1 MANLTVKIRNLYNG
15 EYWGIYEVSPTTTVE
30 ELVDKICLRHTTYLS
45 KHVLWFKHMQM
56 VPDQLVSWYG
66 LKPGDEIIIRDKR
79 IWKPFQVRIVSK
91 EVDYS
96 LQLDP
101 FYKISDLKRR
111 IQTLHPELFGST
123 AEECRLYQVGPS
135 EYKEWMS
142 NPDAWMMQ
150 TDEDDL
156 VVELGEYG
164 DKLLGLKRVSVQQ
177 A

>member
-1 MANLTVKIRNLYNG
+1 MKMAPN
-15 EYWGIYEVSPTTTVE
+15 
-30 ELVDKICLRHTTYLS
+30 
-45 KHVLWFKHMQM
+45 
-56 VPDQLVSWYG
+56 QLISSYG
-66 LKPGDEIIIRDKR
+66 LKPGDEIVIRDKH

-91 EVDYS
+91 DVDYS
-96 LQLDP
+96 LQVSDS

-111 IQTLHPELFGST
+111 IQTLNPELFGTT
-123 AEECRLYQVGPS
+123 AEECRLYQVGAS
-135 EYKEWMS
+135 DYEGWMS

-164 DKLLGLKRVSVQQ
+164 DKLLGLKRVSVQ